1 MRSNAG
7 IVKIT
12 PAARDSPAEAAVCT
26 ILFSR
31 ILEFR
36 NTLNIPMEITAAG
49 IDADTVIPANSPR
62 YAFAPA
68 KTIERIMPRRQAFMV
83 ISAG

>member
-1 MRSNAG
+1 MSSNAG

-12 PAARDSPAEAAVCT
+12 PAARDSPADAAVWT

-31 ILEFR
+31 ILDFL
-36 NTLNIPMEITAAG
+36 NTLNIPIDITAAG
-49 IDADTVIPANSPR
+49 MDADTVIPANSPR

-68 KTIERIMPRRQAFMV
+68 RTIDRIMPRRQAFMV
-83 ISAG
+83 ISVG